1 MPTATALE
9 GTVDQVENALIPLV
23 RYLSSP
29 RTWRQL
35 AAATDVNLDRARYV
49 VLRAVAESEPVRTTA
64 LAEQVGV
71 DPSTMSRHVSIL
83 EQAGLVERTADPDDG
98 RAQTLSLTAAG
109 RTVMEKVRAARHD
122 LITDVLGRL
131 ERHRPQPAR
140 GAARS
145 PRRRLRARRASVMS
159 ETVVLQHVPNDRYKW
174 TALSNTT
181 LGVFMAALDSSI
193 VLISLPAIFRG
204 IHLDPLQPG
213 NVSYL
218 LWMLMGYLVVHG
230 GARRHLRPS
239 RRHVRP
245 RPHVQRRA
253 SSSSPSRRSC
263 CR

>member
-35 AAATDVNLDRARYV
+35 AAATDVNLDRARYL

-98 RAQTLSLTAAG
+98 RAQSLSLTVAG

-122 LITDVLGRL
+122 LITDVLGDWDDTDRSRL
-131 ERHRPQPAR
+131 AALLAR
-140 GAARS
+140 LADDFV
-145 PRRRLRARRASVMS
+145 RAERAS
-159 ETVVLQHVPNDRYKW
+159 
-174 TALSNTT
+174 
-181 LGVFMAALDSSI
+181 
-193 VLISLPAIFRG
+193 
-204 IHLDPLQPG
+204 
-213 NVSYL
+213 
-218 LWMLMGYLVVHG
+218 
-230 GARRHLRPS
+230 
-239 RRHVRP
+239 
-245 RPHVQRRA
+245 
-253 SSSSPSRRSC
+253 
-263 CR
+263 